1 MISSL
6 TLRLLTVIFAKYRI
20 KLIFKSNTYYKITP
34 LKWHFFLL
42 AFFLNSVSAFSQED
56 SLIIKEKL
64 PTRFFKKWLNEEGDG
79 SKIFFYP
86 TLAYTPETSWEFGAS
101 ALKLYRAKSDST
113 NRLSEIQSFGFITL
127 NKQYGGFLEH
137 FLYSDKDKW
146 FFLGKL
152 KAQRFPL
159 QYYGIGIDAL
169 KANEQLIGADYIAI
183 RERVL
188 HRIANNF
195 FGGIEVDFQRVSNTS
210 IEGLNEL
217 PSSIPGVEGSRNL
230 GIGLGLVYDS
240 RHNALNV
247 RDGFFAE
254 LALLNYGKSFGNDF
268 VFTSTNL
275 DLRYFKSVRKN
286 QVLAAQ
292 IYGQSVNGSPSF
304 NMMALLGSEGM
315 MRGYYYGRFRDKH
328 YLAAQVE
335 YRFLPF
341 DFSKRI
347 GGVAFLSAGSVQ
359 AQISDFNFKQFLP
372 AGGLGLRFLIFP
384 KKDIFIRF
392 DLGFTKE
399 GKAFYI
405 YSGEAF

>member
-1 MISSL
+1 VNIIDSKFNFTPS
-6 TLRLLTVIFAKYRI
+6 FWKYPNELVL
-20 KLIFKSNTYYKITP
+20 KNNTYYKIALLGRHAIILTM
-34 LKWHFFLL
+34 FFSSISVYSQKDSLREKEGL
-42 AFFLNSVSAFSQED
+42 AKRFLN
-56 SLIIKEKL
+56 
-64 PTRFFKKWLNEEGDG
+64 KWLNEEGDG
-79 SKIFFYP
+79 SEVFFYP

-101 ALKLYRAKSDST
+101 ALKLYRAKNDST

-127 NKQYGGFLEH
+127 NEQYGGFLEH

-159 QYYGIGIDAL
+159 QYYGVGIDAL

-188 HRIANNF
+188 RRISNNF
-195 FGGIEVDFQRVSNTS
+195 FGGLEIDFQRVSNTS
-210 IEGLNEL
+210 IEGLSEL
-217 PSSIPGVEGSRNL
+217 PSSIPGIGGSRNL
-230 GIGLGLVYDS
+230 GLGLGLVYDS

-254 LALLNYGKSFGNDF
+254 VALLNYGKSFGNDF
-268 VFTSTNL
+268 VFSSSNL

-292 IYGQSVNGSPSF
+292 IYGQSVNGSPPF

-359 AQISDFNFKQFLP
+359 PQILDFNFKEFLP

-392 DLGFTKE
+392 DVGFTKE

-405 YSGEAF
+405 YTGEAF

>member
-1 MISSL
+1 MFCPAI
-6 TLRLLTVIFAKYRI
+6 
-20 KLIFKSNTYYKITP
+20 
-34 LKWHFFLL
+34 
-42 AFFLNSVSAFSQED
+42 SAFSQKD
-56 SLIIKEKL
+56 SLSKKEGLTKRL
-64 PTRFFKKWLNEEGDG
+64 FNKWLNEEGDG
-79 SKIFFYP
+79 SKYFFYP
-86 TLAYTPETSWEFGAS
+86 TLAYTPETSWEIGAS
-101 ALKLYRAKSDST
+101 ALKLYRAKNDSS

-137 FLYSDKDKW
+137 FLYTDKDKW

-169 KANEQLIGADYIAI
+169 KANEQLIGADYLAV

-195 FGGIEVDFQRVSNTS
+195 FGGFELDFQRVSNTS
-210 IEGLNEL
+210 IEHLSEL
-217 PSSIPGVEGSRNL
+217 PGSIPGIEGSSNL
-230 GIGLGLVYDS
+230 GLGLGLVYDS

-254 LALLNYGKSFGNDF
+254 VAFLNYGRNFGNNF
-268 VFTSTNL
+268 VFSSTNL
-275 DLRYFKSVRKN
+275 DIRYFKSIRKN

-292 IYGQSVNGSPSF
+292 LYGLFVKGSTPF
-304 NMMALLGSEGM
+304 NMMALLGNESM
-315 MRGYYYGRFRDKH
+315 MRGYYYGRFRDQN

-341 DFSKRI
+341 GFSKRF
-347 GGVAFLSAGSVQ
+347 GGVAFLSMGSVQ
-359 AQISDFNFKQFLP
+359 SKISQFTFNEMLP
-372 AGGLGLRFLIFP
+372 AGGVGLRVLIFP

-392 DLGFTKE
+392 DVGFTKE
-399 GKAFYI
+399 GQAFYI
-405 YSGEAF
+405 YTGEAF